1 MTIQRHATVLD
12 GVLEAVW
19 WVHPISLRIVWVNK
33 AATQLMGMTGPELV
47 GTPAVDLMPGPE
59 DLYFWE
65 DVAAGLAFNI
75 HSDSLLRCADGS
87 AVPVERKVSRVV
99 PEGTDGPLFLVSLRD
114 LRPQRRVEEELE
126 SRLAEMRATLESTGD
141 GILVTDPTGGVRN
154 YNRRFIELWGVP
166 ADVVDSMNDVQL
178 FAHMACSVE
187 DTDAYQTK
195 VEAIAAAPDLAA
207 NDIILMR
214 SGRILE
220 RVSLPQI
227 SRSRPAGRVYSFRDL
242 TERQEA
248 QKRIETLAY
257 TDALT
262 GLPNRLML
270 SQRVDTV
277 LKTLRRT
284 GGSFAVLFIDLD
296 RFKNINDSMG
306 QAFGNR
312 VLIEAAVRISQGLR
326 EVDILSR
333 VGGDEFVAFLQESD
347 ALGAEVVARRI
358 LHQLSLPFMVQEV
371 NFSLGCSIGIAM
383 YPTDGRTIDEL
394 IQSADT
400 AMSSVKERGRG
411 NLRFYQPQ
419 MNVDLL
425 SRMKMDHAMRQAL
438 EMGLFKL
445 YYQPQISLTDGRLL
459 GAEALIRWTDPE
471 LGNVPPSSFISLAEE
486 SGVIIG
492 IGNWVMTE
500 ALRQAV
506 IWERA
511 GMPVVVSVNVSALQ
525 FQQTDFVELVAHNLQ
540 SAGLT
545 PELLELEL
553 TESILV
559 RDADEAL
566 ARLHALKA
574 LGVVLAI
581 DDFGTGYSSL
591 AYLKKFP
598 ISKLKIDRTFV
609 MGLPGDES
617 DRAIVGATIAMARAL
632 KLVVV
637 AEGVET
643 PGQRDFL
650 QGLQCEAFQGYLCS
664 PALPA
669 PEFEK
674 LVAKLA
680 HPSQPSFAG

>member
-1 MTIQRHATVLD
+1 MTAQRHASVLD
-12 GVLEAVW
+12 GVLEAIWLVQP
-19 WVHPISLRIVWVNK
+19 VSLRIRWVNK
-33 AATQLMGMTGPELV
+33 AAVALMGLPATELV
-47 GTPAVDLMPGPE
+47 GTPAVEHMPAPE
-59 DLYFWE
+59 DMYFWE
-65 DVAAGLAFNI
+65 DVASGAAYGI
-75 HSDSLLRCADGS
+75 HSDTLLRCAQGE
-87 AVPVERKVSRVV
+87 VIPVERKVTRVV
-99 PEGTDGPLFLVSLRD
+99 PEGADSALFMVSLRD
-114 LRPQRRVEEELE
+114 LRPQRLVEEELE
-126 SRLAEMRATLESTGD
+126 SRAAEMRATLESTGD
-141 GILVTDPTGGVRN
+141 GILVLDPSGAIRN
-154 YNRRFIELWGVP
+154 YNHRFAELWDIP
-166 ADVVDSMNDVQL
+166 ANLTERPDAAQI
-178 FAHMACSVE
+178 FAHMARSVE
-187 DTDAYQTK
+187 DAESYQTQLD
-195 VEAIAAAPDLAA
+195 AIGADPGAQA

-220 RVSLPQI
+220 RVSQPQI
-227 SRSRPAGRVYSFRDL
+227 SRSRPAGRVFSFRDL
-242 TERQEA
+242 TERKEA

-257 TDALT
+257 TDTLT

-270 SQRVDTV
+270 TQRVNTA
-277 LKTLRRT
+277 LKSIRRA
-284 GGSFAVLFIDLD
+284 GGSFAILFIDLD

-312 VLIEAAVRISQGLR
+312 VLVEAALRISQGIR

-347 ALGAEVVARRI
+347 ALGAEAVARRI
-358 LHQLSLPFMVQEV
+358 LHQLVQPFVVDAV

-383 YPTDGRTIDEL
+383 YPLDGQTIDEL

-400 AMSSVKERGRG
+400 AMASVKERGRG
-411 NLRFYQPQ
+411 NFRFYQPQ

-438 EMGLFKL
+438 ELGVFKL
-445 YYQPQISLTDGRLL
+445 HYQPQISLQDGRLL
-459 GAEALIRWTDPE
+459 GAEALVRWTDPV
-471 LGNVPPSSFISLAEE
+471 LGNVPPSSFIPLAEE
-486 SGVIIG
+486 SGFIIG
-492 IGNWVMTE
+492 IGNWVMAE
-500 ALRQAV
+500 AVRQAV
-506 IWERA
+506 LWERA
-511 GMPVVVSVNVSALQ
+511 GSPVVVSVNVSALQ
-525 FQQTDFVELVAHNLQ
+525 FQQSDFVERVASALQ
-540 SAGLT
+540 SSGLT

-609 MGLPGDES
+609 MGLPTDES

-632 KLVVV
+632 KLAVV

-643 PGQRDFL
+643 PEQRDFL
-650 QGLQCEAFQGYLCS
+650 KGLQCEAFQGWLCS

-669 PEFEK
+669 PDFES

-680 HPSQPSFAG
+680 TCTA